1 MNKLTEAQRKK
12 ISKGLVIAAD
22 VVTAGATIASV
33 VMLGKSMK
41 DGDAKKI
48 TGFGALSV
56 TSAVL
61 LATSI
66 SVTRK

>member
-1 MNKLTEAQRKK
+1 MKKLTEVQRQK
-12 ISKGLVIAAD
+12 ISKGVKIAT
-22 VVTAGATIASV
+22 TATTAAATVASV

-48 TGFGALSV
+48 SGFGALSV

-66 SVTRK
+66 VKK